1 MGSGARPR
9 VANGVTSV
17 AVRQARKS
25 DLDAILR
32 IEHRVFSDPWSPESF
47 APEFDDPYTWFRV
60 AESDAGLVGY
70 VVARIVAQQGEI
82 ANIAIDP
89 EHQRNGLGGV
99 LLDAAV
105 EAAEAAEC
113 EAVWLEVRL
122 SNDAARRL
130 YASRGFE
137 LIGRRRSYYRAPVE
151 DALVLRR
158 TRTPNTDASAG
169 K

>member
-1 MGSGARPR
+1 ML
-9 VANGVTSV
+9 
-17 AVRQARKS
+17 RQALVS

-47 APEFDDPYTWFRV
+47 APEFADPYTWFRV
-60 AESDAGLVGY
+60 AEIGEALVGY
-70 VVARIVAQQGEI
+70 IVARIVAQQGEI
-82 ANIAIDP
+82 ANIAVDP
-89 EHQRNGLGGV
+89 VHQGSGLGGK

-105 EAAEAAEC
+105 AAAEAEAC

-137 LIGRRRSYYRAPVE
+137 AIGRRRAYYRAPVE

-158 TRTPNTDASAG
+158 SRTPDATGVA
-169 K
+169 

>member
-1 MGSGARPR
+1 VS
-9 VANGVTSV
+9 N
-17 AVRQARKS
+17 AVLRQARRS

-32 IEHRVFSDPWSPESF
+32 IEHRVFSDPWSPDSF

-60 AESDAGLVGY
+60 AELDSALVGY

-82 ANIAIDP
+82 ANIAVNP
-89 EHQRNGLGGV
+89 EHQRTGLGGV

-105 EAAEAAEC
+105 AAAEAAQC

-122 SNDAARRL
+122 SNDPARRL

-137 LIGRRRSYYRAPVE
+137 LIGRRRGYYRVPVE

-158 TRTPNTDASAG
+158 TRTPAADAVAR

>member
-1 MGSGARPR
+1 VGSEARPFAADSVTTLVLRPAR
-9 VANGVTSV
+9 VT
-17 AVRQARKS
+17 
-25 DLDAILR
+25 DLDAVLS
-32 IEHRVFSDPWSPESF
+32 IERRVFSDPWSPDSF
-47 APEFDDPYTWFRV
+47 APEFEDPYTWFHV
-60 AESDAGLVGY
+60 AEIGGAMVGY

-82 ANIAIDP
+82 ANIAVDP
-89 EHQRNGLGGV
+89 AFQRTGLGGR

-105 EAAEAAEC
+105 TAADAADC

-122 SNDAARRL
+122 SNEPARQL

-137 LIGRRRSYYRAPVE
+137 LIGRRRGYYRTPVE

-158 TRTPNTDASAG
+158 TLLPDASVSAR